1 MEGFAVSVRFPVL
14 WGDMDSLGHVNNA
27 RYFTWFESARIE
39 YLRALGLE
47 TEGAPEYGPILAHT
61 SCDFLAPVV
70 WPAEVE
76 VGARAP
82 RIGKTSF
89 EMEYRAVL
97 CGAEQEVVA
106 RGKGVVVMFNYAT
119 GQKVAVSDAL
129 RARIQELG

>member
-1 MEGFAVSVRFPVL
+1 MEGFAVVVRFPVL

-61 SCDFLAPVV
+61 SCDFLAPVT

-82 RIGKTSF
+82 RIGNTSF
-89 EMEYRAVL
+89 EMEYRAAL
-97 CGAEQEVVA
+97 LSAPDEAVA
-106 RGKGVVVMFNYAT
+106 RGKGIVVMFNYTT
-119 GQKVAVSDAL
+119 GEKAALSDEL
-129 RARIQELG
+129 RARIEELG